1 MQQLLIQLHT
11 SLPWYTS
18 CNSCCY
24 NCTHQFHGIRR
35 ATVAATTAHITSM
48 VYVVQQL
55 LLQLHTSLPWYT
67 SCNSCCYNCTHHF
80 HGIRRATVAATTA
93 HITAITSLRPVITLR
108 HYHIPLPYA
117 ITTFHYLLTLQHA
130 FATCHCQTLLPH
142 AIIHFQFL
150 TPCIFCYSVDIYQ
163 GRLSWFQDSQ
173 FLKDLENDSVDSD
186 IIDEELGVLQEANT
200 LT

>member
-1 MQQLLIQLHT
+1 
-11 SLPWYTS
+11 
-18 CNSCCY
+18 
-24 NCTHQFHGIRR
+24 
-35 ATVAATTAHITSM
+35 M

-55 LLQLHTSLPWYT
+55 LLQLHTSVPWHT

-93 HITAITSLRPVITLR
+93 HITSIVYVVQQLLLQLHISLPSRRYDPS
-108 HYHIPLPYA
+108 LPYA